1 MLAGA
6 VLAFARALGEFGAT
20 IVVAGS
26 IPGATRTLAVAIY
39 TDAETGQDAEAVTL
53 LVISGGDRLR
63 RAVDVEPPRRAARRR
78 DRPRHRA
85 HAGNVHAAAGFELDA
100 RAAALFGPSGAGKTT
115 ILDAIAGLRTPRRG
129 TIAVDGRVLFSSG
142 RRINLPPHQRHVG
155 YVPQDVALFPHM
167 HVRAQPALRHVIA
180 GRQRRPISIASLA
193 MLEIERLLDRRVT
206 ELSGGER
213 QRVAL
218 GRALMSGPS
227 LLLLD
232 EPLAAVDVP
241 LRRRILP
248 YLRRVR
254 DELTRPD
261 HLRLARPRRGR
272 RAGRRV
278 VTIENG
284 RIVGVA

>member
-1 MLAGA
+1 VIDLDIELAQGTF
-6 VLAFARALGEFGAT
+6 VLAAR
-20 IVVAGS
+20 V
-26 IPGATRTLAVAIY
+26 R
-39 TDAETGQDAEAVTL
+39 
-53 LVISGGDRLR
+53 
-63 RAVDVEPPRRAARRR
+63 
-78 DRPRHRA
+78 
-85 HAGNVHAAAGFELDA
+85 LDA

-129 TIAVDGRVLFSSG
+129 SIMIDGRVLFSSE
-142 RRINLPPHQRHVG
+142 RRVNLPPHHRRVG

-167 HVRAQPALRHVIA
+167 NVRRNLLYGRHPGVSPDLDRVV
-180 GRQRRPISIASLA
+180 G
-193 MLEIERLLDRRVT
+193 MLEVAALLDRRVT

-248 YLRRVR
+248 YLQRVR
-254 DELTRPD
+254 DELVVPIIYVSHDRD
-261 HLRLARPRRGR
+261 EVEALADVVVMVEAGQVIGVDEVNGSSK
-272 RAGRRV
+272 RA
-278 VTIENG
+278 
-284 RIVGVA
+284 